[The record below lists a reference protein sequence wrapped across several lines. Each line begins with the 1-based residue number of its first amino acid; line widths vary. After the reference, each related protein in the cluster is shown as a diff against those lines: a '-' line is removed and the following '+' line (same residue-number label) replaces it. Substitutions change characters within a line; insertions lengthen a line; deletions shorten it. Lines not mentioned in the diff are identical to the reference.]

1 MIKDFT
7 KTTKSKLTNLNTK
20 AMTRSQFS
28 RNFMMLLTSVAFS
41 ITGAITAQ
49 SFPIVPQSASIN
61 VHGTSNVHDWDMKPT
76 KVTGELGLNSSK
88 QISAIS
94 IKIEVKSLKSGNSIM
109 DGKTYDAFDYKKN
122 PYIVFQLTDA
132 SQAKL
137 SDNDTEI
144 TLTGNLSFAGA
155 TRKISI
161 KTTGKITKSGDYQL
175 KGSIPLK
182 MTDFKMKPPTAMLGT
197 MKTGDAVTVKFD
209 VTFKG

>member
-1 MIKDFT
+1 M
-7 KTTKSKLTNLNTK
+7 TKSQISK
-20 AMTRSQFS
+20 S
-28 RNFMMLLTSVAFS
+28 FMILIVSILFS
-41 ITGAITAQ
+41 IPSVVKAQ
-49 SFPIVPQSASIN
+49 TFSIVPQTASIN
-61 VHGTSNVHDWDMKPT
+61 VHGTSNVHDWNMKPT

-88 QISAIS
+88 QISAIT
-94 IKIEVKSLKSGNSIM
+94 IKVEVKSLKSGNGIM

-137 SDNDTEI
+137 TENDTEV

-161 KTTGKITKSGDYQL
+161 KAIGKITKSGEYQL
-175 KGSIPLK
+175 KGTVPLK
-182 MTDFKMKPPTAMLGT
+182 MTDFKMSPPTAMLGT

>member
-1 MIKDFT
+1 M
-7 KTTKSKLTNLNTK
+7 TKSQIS
-20 AMTRSQFS
+20 RS
-28 RNFMMLLTSVAFS
+28 FMILIVSVLFS
-41 ITGAITAQ
+41 IPSVVKAQ
-49 SFPIVPQSASIN
+49 TFSIVPQSASIN
-61 VHGTSNVHDWDMKPT
+61 VHGTSNVHDWNMKPT

-88 QISAIS
+88 QISAIT
-94 IKIEVKSLKSGNSIM
+94 IKVEVKSLKSGNGIM

-137 SDNDTEI
+137 TENDTEV

-161 KTTGKITKSGDYQL
+161 KAVGKITKSGEYQL
-175 KGSIPLK
+175 KGTVPLK
-182 MTDFKMKPPTAMLGT
+182 MTDFKMSPPTAMLGT

>member
-1 MIKDFT
+1 MT
-7 KTTKSKLTNLNTK
+7 K
-20 AMTRSQFS
+20 SQFS
-28 RNFMMLLTSVAFS
+28 RNFMMLLTSIVFS
-41 ITGAITAQ
+41 ISSVITAQ
-49 SFPIVPQSASIN
+49 NFSIIPQSASIN
-61 VHGTSNVHDWDMKPT
+61 VHGTSNVHDWNMKPT
-76 KVTGELGLNSSK
+76 KVTGELGVNSSK
-88 QISAIS
+88 QISAIT
-94 IKIEVKSLKSGNSIM
+94 IKVEVKSLKSGNGIM

-137 SDNDTEI
+137 TDNDTEF

-175 KGSIPLK
+175 KGSVPLK

>member
-1 MIKDFT
+1 MT
-7 KTTKSKLTNLNTK
+7 K
-20 AMTRSQFS
+20 SQFS
-28 RNFMMLLTSVAFS
+28 KSFMILLISFIFS
-41 ITGAITAQ
+41 IPSVVKAQTFPLISQGAL
-49 SFPIVPQSASIN
+49 IN

-76 KVTGELGLNSSK
+76 KITGELGINGSK
-88 QISAIS
+88 QISAIA
-94 IKIEVKSLKSGNSIM
+94 IKVEVKSLKSGNGIM

-122 PYIVFQLTDA
+122 PYIVFLLTDA

-137 SDNDTEI
+137 TENDTEI
-144 TLTGNLSFAGA
+144 TLIGNLTFGGA

-161 KTTGKITKSGDYQL
+161 KAIGKITKSGDYQL
-175 KGSIPLK
+175 KGNVPLK

>member
-1 MIKDFT
+1 
-7 KTTKSKLTNLNTK
+7 
-20 AMTRSQFS
+20 MTRSQFS

-41 ITGAITAQ
+41 ISGAMTAQ

-61 VHGTSNVHDWDMKPT
+61 VHGTSNVHDWNMKPT
-76 KVTGELGLNSSK
+76 KVTGEIGINGSK
-88 QISAIS
+88 QISALTV
-94 IKIEVKSLKSGNSIM
+94 KVEVKSLKSGNGIM

-122 PYIVFQLTDA
+122 PYITFQLTDV

-144 TLTGNLSFAGA
+144 TLTGNLSLAGA
-155 TRKISI
+155 SKKISI
-161 KTTGKITKSGDYQL
+161 KAVGKITKSGDYQL
-175 KGSIPLK
+175 KGSVALK

>member
-1 MIKDFT
+1 M
-7 KTTKSKLTNLNTK
+7 TKSQIS
-20 AMTRSQFS
+20 RS
-28 RNFMMLLTSVAFS
+28 FMILIVSILFS
-41 ITGAITAQ
+41 IPSVVKAQ
-49 SFPIVPQSASIN
+49 TFSIVPQTASIN
-61 VHGTSNVHDWDMKPT
+61 VHGTSNVHDWNMKPT

-88 QISAIS
+88 QISAIT
-94 IKIEVKSLKSGNSIM
+94 IKVEVKSLKSGNGIM

-137 SDNDTEI
+137 TENDTEV

-161 KTTGKITKSGDYQL
+161 KAIGKITKSGDYQL
-175 KGSIPLK
+175 KGTVPLK
-182 MTDFKMKPPTAMLGT
+182 MTDFKMKPPTAMMGT

>member
-1 MIKDFT
+1 M
-7 KTTKSKLTNLNTK
+7 TKSQIS
-20 AMTRSQFS
+20 RS
-28 RNFMMLLTSVAFS
+28 FMILIVSVLFS
-41 ITGAITAQ
+41 IPSVVKAQ
-49 SFPIVPQSASIN
+49 TFSIVPQSASIN
-61 VHGTSNVHDWDMKPT
+61 VHGTSNVHDWNMKPT

-88 QISAIS
+88 QISAIT
-94 IKIEVKSLKSGNSIM
+94 IKVEVKSLKSGNGIM

-122 PYIVFQLTDA
+122 PYIVFQLTDV

-137 SDNDTEI
+137 TENDTEV

-161 KTTGKITKSGDYQL
+161 KAVGKITKSGEYQL
-175 KGSIPLK
+175 KGTVPLK
-182 MTDFKMKPPTAMLGT
+182 MTDFKMSPPTAMLGT

>member
-1 MIKDFT
+1 M
-7 KTTKSKLTNLNTK
+7 TKSQIS
-20 AMTRSQFS
+20 RS
-28 RNFMMLLTSVAFS
+28 FMILIVSILFS
-41 ITGAITAQ
+41 IPSVVKAQ
-49 SFPIVPQSASIN
+49 TFSIVPQTASIN
-61 VHGTSNVHDWDMKPT
+61 VHGTSNVHDWNMKPT
-76 KVTGELGLNSSK
+76 KVTGELGLNSTK
-88 QISAIS
+88 QISAIT
-94 IKIEVKSLKSGNSIM
+94 IKVEVKSLKSGNGIM

-137 SDNDTEI
+137 TENDTEV

-161 KTTGKITKSGDYQL
+161 KAIGKITKSGDYQL
-175 KGSIPLK
+175 KGTVPLK
-182 MTDFKMKPPTAMLGT
+182 MTDFKMSPPTAMLGT

>member
-1 MIKDFT
+1 M
-7 KTTKSKLTNLNTK
+7 TKSQ
-20 AMTRSQFS
+20 SS
-28 RNFMMLLTSVAFS
+28 RNFMTLLISVVFS
-41 ITGAITAQ
+41 ISGVVTAQ
-49 SFPIVPQSASIN
+49 NFSIIPQTASIN
-61 VHGTSNVHDWDMKPT
+61 VHGTSNVHDWDMKPS

-88 QISAIS
+88 QISAIT
-94 IKIEVKSLKSGNSIM
+94 IKIEVKSLKSGNGIM

-122 PYIVFQLTDA
+122 PYVVFQLTDA

-137 SDNDTEI
+137 TDNDAEI
-144 TLTGNLSFAGA
+144 TLIGNLSFAGA

-161 KTTGKITKSGDYQL
+161 KATGKITKSGDFQL
-175 KGSIPLK
+175 KGSVPLK

>member
-1 MIKDFT
+1 M
-7 KTTKSKLTNLNTK
+7 TKSQIS
-20 AMTRSQFS
+20 RS
-28 RNFMMLLTSVAFS
+28 FMILIVSILFS
-41 ITGAITAQ
+41 IPSVVKAQ
-49 SFPIVPQSASIN
+49 TFSIVPQTASIN
-61 VHGTSNVHDWDMKPT
+61 VHGTSNVHDWNMKPT
-76 KVTGELGLNSSK
+76 KVTGELGLNSTK
-88 QISAIS
+88 QISAIT
-94 IKIEVKSLKSGNSIM
+94 IKVEVKSLKSGNGIM

-137 SDNDTEI
+137 TENDTEV

-161 KTTGKITKSGDYQL
+161 KAIGKITKSGEYQL
-175 KGSIPLK
+175 KGTVPLK
-182 MTDFKMKPPTAMLGT
+182 MTDFKMSPPTAMLGT

>member
-1 MIKDFT
+1 M
-7 KTTKSKLTNLNTK
+7 TKSQIS
-20 AMTRSQFS
+20 RS
-28 RNFMMLLTSVAFS
+28 FMILIVSILFS
-41 ITGAITAQ
+41 IPSVVKAQ
-49 SFPIVPQSASIN
+49 TFSIVPQTASIN
-61 VHGTSNVHDWDMKPT
+61 VHGTSNVHDWNMKPT
-76 KVTGELGLNSSK
+76 KVTGELGLNSTK
-88 QISAIS
+88 QISAIT
-94 IKIEVKSLKSGNSIM
+94 IKVEVKSLKSGNGIM

-137 SDNDTEI
+137 TENDTEV

-161 KTTGKITKSGDYQL
+161 KAIGKITKSGDYQL
-175 KGSIPLK
+175 KGTVPLK
-182 MTDFKMKPPTAMLGT
+182 MTDFKMKPPTAMMGT

>member
-1 MIKDFT
+1 M
-7 KTTKSKLTNLNTK
+7 TKSQIS
-20 AMTRSQFS
+20 RS
-28 RNFMMLLTSVAFS
+28 FMILIVSILFS
-41 ITGAITAQ
+41 IPSVVKAQ
-49 SFPIVPQSASIN
+49 TFSIVPQSASIN
-61 VHGTSNVHDWDMKPT
+61 VHGTSNVHDWNMKPT

-88 QISAIS
+88 QISAIT
-94 IKIEVKSLKSGNSIM
+94 IKVEVKSLKSGNGIM

-137 SDNDTEI
+137 TENDTEV

-161 KTTGKITKSGDYQL
+161 KAVGKITKSGEYQL
-175 KGSIPLK
+175 KGTVPLK
-182 MTDFKMKPPTAMLGT
+182 MTDFKMSPPTAMLGT

>member
-1 MIKDFT
+1 MT
-7 KTTKSKLTNLNTK
+7 K
-20 AMTRSQFS
+20 SQFS
-28 RNFMMLLTSVAFS
+28 RNFMILFISVFS
-41 ITGAITAQ
+41 SILSGVTAQ
-49 SFPIVPQSASIN
+49 NSPIIPQSASIN

-76 KVTGELGLNSSK
+76 KVIGELGLNGSK

-122 PYIVFQLTDA
+122 PYIVFQLTDV

-144 TLTGNLSFAGA
+144 ILTGNLSFAGA

-175 KGSIPLK
+175 KGSVPLK

>member
-1 MIKDFT
+1 M
-7 KTTKSKLTNLNTK
+7 TKSKLS
-20 AMTRSQFS
+20 RS
-28 RNFMMLLTSVAFS
+28 FMILLIS
-41 ITGAITAQ
+41 IILSTPSILIAQ
-49 SFPIVPQSASIN
+49 SCPIIPLNASIN
-61 VHGTSNVHDWDMKPT
+61 VHGTSNLHDWDMKPT
-76 KVTGELGLNSSK
+76 KVTGELGINGSK
-88 QISAIS
+88 QINSIT
-94 IKIEVKSLKSGNSIM
+94 IKIEVKSLKSGNGIM

-122 PYIVFQLTDA
+122 PYIVFQLTDVC
-132 SQAKL
+132 QATL

-161 KTTGKITKSGDYQL
+161 KSIGKITKSGDYQL
-175 KGSIPLK
+175 KGSVPLK